1 MKGMTTEERDRLLKI
16 AGKHYAATYLLM
28 SIAIDHAEE
37 GDIAVSKLGMNK
49 NEIKKNA
56 HLVMKHFDIFC
67 QDFKKYIAKGDS
79 SVILRDFEQ
88 LKPEIDKIL
97 DLKL

>member
-1 MKGMTTEERDRLLKI
+1 MKRITTEERDRLLKI

-49 NEIKKNA
+49 NEIKMNGSRVLKA
-56 HLVMKHFDIFC
+56 FDLFF
-67 QDFKKYIAKGDS
+67 QSFKKYIATGDS
-79 SVILRDFEQ
+79 AVILRDFEQ